1 MFQEGKMIYE
11 AMVKRMEDLK
21 NGVGISGKVENLF
34 FCQIS
39 TNLGAYQNCTA
50 RLFQEVNDKC
60 CQK

>member
-34 FCQIS
+34 FAKSQQI
-39 TNLGAYQNCTA
+39 
-50 RLFQEVNDKC
+50 
-60 CQK
+60 